1 MTDGRCEVLNFWRE
15 KVLIKMK
22 RGDLSTSLN
31 KFLEFTSPADLHIY
45 RKSET
50 AISSSPADSYIC

>member
-22 RGDLSTSLN
+22 RGGPQYLI
-31 KFLEFTSPADLHIY
+31 K
-45 RKSET
+45 
-50 AISSSPADSYIC
+50 